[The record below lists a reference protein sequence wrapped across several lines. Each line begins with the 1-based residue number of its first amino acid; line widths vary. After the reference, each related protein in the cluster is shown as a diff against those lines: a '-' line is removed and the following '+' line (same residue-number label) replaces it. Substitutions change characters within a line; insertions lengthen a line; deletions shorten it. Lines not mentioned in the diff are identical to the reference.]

1 MKKSYPFLPGLLYLF
16 VVLSLTSCMRFDD
29 IQFEG
34 IQNTNL
40 GKLSVDESTLDMDL
54 VFHNPNR
61 IGGVLSRATGK
72 AWIQD
77 IYVGDFSTNKEVSIP
92 ARSNFTVPVRVSAN
106 LKEIFSNALTLMF
119 KDSLQLR
126 VEGNARMGKG
136 ALRRDIPIRYR
147 GKKATLEWINQIR

>member
-1 MKKSYPFLPGLLYLF
+1 MKKFYLFLPGLL
-16 VVLSLTSCMRFDD
+16 SLLVALTMSSCMRFDD
-29 IQFEG
+29 VQFEG
-34 IQNTNL
+34 IQNMNL
-40 GKLSVDESTLDMDL
+40 GKLSVNESTLDMDL

-77 IYVGDFSTNKEVSIP
+77 IYVGDFSTNKEISIP
-92 ARSNFTVPVRVSAN
+92 ARGNFSVPVRVSAN

-126 VEGNARMGKG
+126 LEGNARMGKG
-136 ALRRDIPIRYR
+136 SLRRDVPIRYK
-147 GKKATLEWINQIR
+147 GKKATLEWINHIR